1 MAKGTVMH
9 LSIVS
14 GRLGTLVDSGL
25 ALLALVACSPDD
37 DGEPGGPSA
46 GAAGGAGHTTF
57 RDAVPG
63 PSDLLVPAFSGFFA
77 THPIAGAQDA
87 DNDGT
92 PEQQATYEYE
102 GERLRRVTLGIV
114 ARPDEQV
121 ELHYLYACDAA
132 SAP

>member
-1 MAKGTVMH
+1 MAKGTRLH

-14 GRLGTLVDSGL
+14 GRVGTLVGSGL

-77 THPIAGAQDA
+77 AHPIAGAED
-87 DNDGT
+87 DGT
-92 PEQQATYEYE
+92 PEQQATYEDE
-102 GERLRRVTLGIV
+102 GERLRLVTLGIA

-121 ELHYLYACDAA
+121 ALEYLYVCGT
-132 SAP
+132 SLP